1 MTAGTSPASSIG
13 CLVLNYQK
21 ISMRNELLGQLT
33 SLDIKEIVDTFFA
46 QQYDAYHYISEMD
59 DKEAGNLFEYTQRDE
74 FYKDVLNRM
83 KDNNHYKPP
92 CKERYPVLLEQAEYV
107 TNCTLNPDS
116 RKAENVFIKS
126 IVAYQ
131 LHEEGYTY
139 SEIGRT
145 IGMSHATII
154 HYVNKMD
161 DMFSLPQMYT
171 TEISQYEQFKEIA
184 DTI

>member
-1 MTAGTSPASSIG
+1 
-13 CLVLNYQK
+13 
-21 ISMRNELLGQLT
+21 MRNELLSQLT
-33 SLDIKEIVDTFFA
+33 IQDIREIVDAFFA
-46 QQYDAYHYISEMD
+46 QQYEAYKDIAGMD
-59 DKEAGNLFEYTQRDE
+59 DEEAGDLWEYTQRDK

-107 TNCTLNPDS
+107 TNYTLEPDS

-126 IVAYQ
+126 IVSHQ
-131 LHEEGYTY
+131 LYEEGYTY
-139 SEIGRT
+139 SEIGRV

-154 HYVNKMD
+154 HYVNKVN
-161 DMFSLPQMYT
+161 DMLSLPQMYS
-171 TEISQYEQFKEIA
+171 TEVSYYEQFKEIA

>member
-1 MTAGTSPASSIG
+1 
-13 CLVLNYQK
+13 
-21 ISMRNELLGQLT
+21 MRNELLGQLT
-33 SLDIKEIVDTFFA
+33 SLDIKEIVDAFFA
-46 QQYDAYHYISEMD
+46 QQYDAYHDIAGMED
-59 DKEAGNLFEYTQRDE
+59 DDAGDLFEYTQRDE

-107 TNCTLNPDS
+107 TNCTLNPES

-154 HYVNKMD
+154 HYVNKMN
-161 DMFSLPQMYT
+161 DMFSIPQMYT
-171 TEISQYEQFKEIA
+171 TEITQYEQFKEIA

>member
-1 MTAGTSPASSIG
+1 
-13 CLVLNYQK
+13 
-21 ISMRNELLGQLT
+21 MRNELLSQLT
-33 SLDIKEIVDTFFA
+33 IQDIREIVDAFFA
-46 QQYDAYHYISEMD
+46 QQYDAYHDIAGMED
-59 DKEAGNLFEYTQRDE
+59 DDAGDLFEYTQRDE
-74 FYKDVLNRM
+74 FYKDVLKRM

-107 TNCTLNPDS
+107 TNCTLDPGS

-154 HYVNKMD
+154 HYVNKMN
-161 DMFSLPQMYT
+161 DMFSIPQMYT
-171 TEISQYEQFKEIA
+171 TEITQYEQFKEIA